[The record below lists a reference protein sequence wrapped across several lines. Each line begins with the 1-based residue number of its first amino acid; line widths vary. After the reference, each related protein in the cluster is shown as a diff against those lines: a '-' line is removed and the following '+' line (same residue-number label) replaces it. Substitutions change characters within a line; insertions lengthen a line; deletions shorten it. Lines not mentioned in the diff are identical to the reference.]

1 MSDESTDYADPRDA
15 EIEDLR
21 AELAEAKRLNNM
33 YQALGQ
39 CLAQF
44 SVSFGESQKSMAT
57 MASLMQEE
65 RAIARQAAVVSQETQ
80 TTVDGMSE
88 KLIGLADSSSATLKD
103 VDSLHGQ
110 SKKIGEI
117 VELIQQ
123 ISAQTHLLSMNAA
136 VEAARAG
143 DQGRGFAVVAKEVQ
157 SLSARTD
164 HATKDITPLVKAI
177 QRESTLV
184 KNSIDELS
192 THSQTFSEEG
202 RAMAGKMGE
211 ALNFARK
218 IEQTISVSA
227 LRTFVELAKLDHL
240 VFKFE
245 IYKVFFGLSEKTAE
259 ELAHHTGC
267 RLGKWYYE
275 GEGRTLYA
283 QLDGYRAIEPP
294 HKEVHAA
301 GKEALVL
308 FRNGSIKAAVQ
319 AVARMERASI
329 GVVEGL
335 ERMAVSGQT
344 RGRL

>member
-1 MSDESTDYADPRDA
+1 MSFESAPYVDPRDA
-15 EIEDLR
+15 EIERLQ
-21 AELAEAKRLNNM
+21 AELAEAKNM
-33 YQALGQ
+33 NGMYRALGQ

-44 SVSFGESQKSMAT
+44 SVSFGESQKSMAAMAT
-57 MASLMQEE
+57 MMQEE
-65 RAIARQAAVVSQETQ
+65 RSIAQKAAAVAQETQ

-88 KLIGLADSSSATLKD
+88 KLVGLADSSSSTLKD

-123 ISAQTHLLSMNAA
+123 IAAQTHLLSMNAA

-192 THSQTFSEEG
+192 GQSQGFSEDG
-202 RAMAGKMGE
+202 REMASKMGE
-211 ALNFARK
+211 ALGLARK

-245 IYKVFFGLSEKTAE
+245 IYKVFFGLSEKTPE
-259 ELAHHTGC
+259 ELASHNGC

-275 GEGRTLYA
+275 GEGRKLYS

-294 HKEVHAA
+294 HKEVHVA
-301 GKEALVL
+301 GKDALSL
-308 FRNGSIKAAVQ
+308 LRQGEIRAAVQ

-335 ERMAVSGQT
+335 ERMALAGQT